1 VLRETD
7 DFLLLRGKGVESWW
21 SVAFQRGAT
30 RRLATIVTTS
40 TRDPQDARSW
50 PIAQFPRSAPLSAS
64 RRAVSLNSLNRHS
77 THPVRATAD
86 RRSHFRERNQY
97 DRNLLPAMSQFLLEI
112 GST

>member
-1 VLRETD
+1 LNDKAFQEFDLPAPGRNRLVLRETD

-64 RRAVSLNSLNRHS
+64 R
-77 THPVRATAD
+77 
-86 RRSHFRERNQY
+86 
-97 DRNLLPAMSQFLLEI
+97 
-112 GST
+112 